1 MCFINHSTEFKVN
14 EDEPNE
20 PTTTLKGEKKAT
32 ELILGRRLIRALLLG
47 FGIDFVK

>member
-20 PTTTLKGEKKAT
+20 PTTTLKGKKSHWANIREKT
-32 ELILGRRLIRALLLG
+32 
-47 FGIDFVK
+47 D